1 MRCFHCNKMGHVKKN
16 CRWLTGEYGKGKT
29 SKSKRA
35 PVKAN
40 KASAKRG
47 SSSESDALIAEQALQ
62 VRGVGN
68 WIIDSGATCHMCAD
82 KKLFT
87 ELSPLGEQTSV
98 TLGDGHKLEAVGQGT
113 VKLIMNLEDG
123 KRECHLLNV
132 LHVPSMA
139 YNLLSVC
146 G

>member
-1 MRCFHCNKMGHVKKN
+1 MFIYRPVYRNPIVCLLQLWKQIQRFPRWKLLQKDFFMRRESRRTKKVLLVRPFNALIGSGKPVRCFHCNKMGHVKKN

-29 SKSKRA
+29 GKSKRA

-68 WIIDSGATCHMCAD
+68 WIIDSRGYMQH
-82 KKLFT
+82 
-87 ELSPLGEQTSV
+87 
-98 TLGDGHKLEAVGQGT
+98 
-113 VKLIMNLEDG
+113 I
-123 KRECHLLNV
+123 
-132 LHVPSMA
+132 
-139 YNLLSVC
+139 
-146 G
+146 